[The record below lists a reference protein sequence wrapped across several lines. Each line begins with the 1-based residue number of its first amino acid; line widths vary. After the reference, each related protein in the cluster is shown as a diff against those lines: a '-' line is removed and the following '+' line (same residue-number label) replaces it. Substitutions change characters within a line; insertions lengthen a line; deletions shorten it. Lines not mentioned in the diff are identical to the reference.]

1 MSTTT
6 HLPIPDP
13 VDVDRVAT
21 FVAEPVFDDLFE
33 TIVRPDDQARVEAI
47 GSDSLQGLAF
57 SPRSAPHRLRT
68 ALVAAGV
75 IALLAAGLTAVVQTQ
90 STPSRPGVR
99 VTSWRPARAVPAAS
113 HPLPKNQTDE
123 GWQLV
128 DDLASS
134 SWQQNTTGPPPG
146 GITCPSATTCYALS
160 ESYASPRGGA
170 PLLGVSLYVSGDLGQ
185 TWSVLPVPSGFKPT
199 SELSCAAALNC
210 FVAGLDVRT
219 PVFLSTSDGGHQ
231 WTIAP
236 LSGGGILR
244 SLDCADASTCTG
256 VMIPIA
262 DTLLSGTQGPARAA
276 APWSL
281 VHTTDGGGTW
291 DSYTLPARSQV
302 TGLSCGS
309 AESCVAS
316 GTDEGATSGLI
327 PGFVLSTD
335 DGGSHWRTGSAP
347 DAFSFGGESQVSC
360 STATDCMAVGL
371 TSIGNPNQCG
381 SLPLSASP
389 QAGNDSF
396 CSSGPTEV
404 SAIAVTKDGG
414 MSWTSRPLP
423 SDVPDPQLVAISCP
437 SPTVCWL
444 GGQEQVPIVIGN
456 VHDDGSSVILG
467 TYDGG
472 ATWQKVT
479 FPVPSG
485 APNYYGQSY
494 LSMGPISC
502 PTTKACVAIGAVAQG
517 SKTTP
522 IYSYRAGG

>member
-57 SPRSAPHRLRT
+57 SPKSSPHRLRT

-75 IALLAAGLTAVVQTQ
+75 IALLAAGLTTVLQMQPAQN
-90 STPSRPGVR
+90 RPGVR
-99 VTSWRPARAVPAAS
+99 VTSWSAARPVPATA
-113 HPLPKNQTDE
+113 HPFPKNQPNG

-128 DDLASS
+128 DDLANS
-134 SWQQNTTGPPPG
+134 SWQQDTTGPPPG
-146 GITCPSATTCYALS
+146 GITCPSVATCYAIS
-160 ESYASPRGGA
+160 ESYASPREGA
-170 PLLGVSLYVSGDLGQ
+170 PLLGVSLYVSRDLGE

-199 SELSCAAALNC
+199 SELSCGTALNC
-210 FVAGLDVRT
+210 FVAGHSGGT
-219 PVFLSTSDGGHQ
+219 PMFLSTNDGGHQ

-244 SLDCADASTCTG
+244 YLDCANASTCTG

-262 DTLLSGTQGPARAA
+262 DTLLSGTQGPAPATT
-276 APWSL
+276 PWSL
-281 VHTTDGGGTW
+281 VHTTDEGVTW
-291 DSYTLPARSQV
+291 ESYNLPARTQV

-309 AESCVAS
+309 AESCVVS
-316 GTDEGATSGLI
+316 GTDGTTSSGLY

-347 DAFSFGGESQVSC
+347 EACSFGGQSEVSC
-360 STATDCMAVGL
+360 STATDCMAIGL
-371 TSIGNPNQCG
+371 TSIANQTG
-381 SLPLSASP
+381 LL
-389 QAGNDSF
+389 
-396 CSSGPTEV
+396 E

-414 MSWTSRPLP
+414 ISWTSRTLP
-423 SDVPDPQLVAISCP
+423 SEVPDPQLGAISCP
-437 SPTVCWL
+437 SATTCWL
-444 GGQEQVPIVIGN
+444 SGSEAVPIVIGN
-456 VHDDGSSVILG
+456 VHDGGSAVILG
-467 TYDGG
+467 THDGG
-472 ATWQKVT
+472 ARWQKVT
-479 FPVPSG
+479 FSVPPG

-502 PTTKACVAIGAVAQG
+502 PTADACVAIGAVAQG

-522 IYSYRAGG
+522 IYSYRSGG